1 MSFKLISILILA
13 GIMVLF
19 IIQNAAVVKV
29 QFLFW
34 SVQISTSLLMFI
46 LLAIGII
53 MGWVMNGIMN
63 YRHRKAETA
72 GKALT
77 DL

>member
-1 MSFKLISILILA
+1 MSFKLISVLIVA

-53 MGWVMNGIMN
+53 MGWVMNGIMK
-63 YRHRKAETA
+63 YRQRKAGIA
-72 GKALT
+72 DKATT